1 VKKTLVTNK
10 EVLSA
15 ASAAGY
21 AVGAFNINNM
31 EILQPLNMKKVVQEK
46 TRLFGILE

>member
-1 VKKTLVTNK
+1 MLVTNK

-15 ASAAGY
+15 ASAGGY

-31 EILQPLNMKKVVQEK
+31 EILQAVVDTANEEQSQ
-46 TRLFGILE
+46 